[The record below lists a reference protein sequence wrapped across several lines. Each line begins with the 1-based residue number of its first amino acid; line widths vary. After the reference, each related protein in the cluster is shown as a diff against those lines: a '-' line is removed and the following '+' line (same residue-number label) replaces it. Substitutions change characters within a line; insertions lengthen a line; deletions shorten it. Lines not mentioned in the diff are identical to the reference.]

1 MAKLIVTGRD
11 GGSTEVESLL
21 SDPVMHSLREAGQ
34 VAALC
39 GGMCACA
46 TCHVFIDE
54 PWASRLP
61 PRGADEMELLQ
72 SLQHFDD
79 RRSRLA
85 CQILNTD
92 ELDGLILSIAPEE

>member
-1 MAKLIVTGRD
+1 MAKLIVTGRE

-39 GGMCACA
+39 GGMCARA
-46 TCHVFIDE
+46 CHVFIDE

-85 CQILNTD
+85 CQILNTTS
-92 ELDGLILSIAPEE
+92 LTG